1 MNTPADVGEYLAALP
16 EGPRATLEKLRATI
30 KTAAPEAIEA
40 ISWGMP
46 AFKYHGRPLVAYAA
60 FKDHYSF
67 FPMSTRFM
75 EAHQKELDA
84 YRTSKRT
91 IRFAPGEEARQSTA
105 RRERRP
111 QEPLSEPPPSRSD
124 GAPSTR

>member
-91 IRFAPGEEARQSTA
+91 IRFAPDRPLPATLVKKLVKARLA
-105 RRERRP
+105 ENAAHR
-111 QEPLSEPPPSRSD
+111 SR
-124 GAPSTR
+124 